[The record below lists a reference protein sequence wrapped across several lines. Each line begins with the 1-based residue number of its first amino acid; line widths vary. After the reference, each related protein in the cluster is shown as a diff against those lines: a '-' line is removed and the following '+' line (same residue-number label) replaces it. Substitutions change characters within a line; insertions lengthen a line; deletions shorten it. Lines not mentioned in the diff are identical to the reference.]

1 MKHIVSEV
9 TLIFP
14 MKTLIWNKIVSPASN
29 SKIWNLPE
37 LVENELGQTLYESTE
52 QCFFEFDLMRLKA
65 NAS

>member
-1 MKHIVSEV
+1 
-9 TLIFP
+9 